1 MTTGEGW
8 LLRQLPRAMAADEV
22 IAGFVLGF
30 EDVAGTVR
38 GRLDGLEHQLDPG
51 LASPAMLSY
60 LASWLG
66 LQLDT
71 LPADASEARDRHRD
85 LMTVAGHDLR
95 SRGTAAGLRKLL
107 KALTGSVRVEVED
120 RGGVFFDGAPVP
132 AYDPTVTVWV
142 GDLGGLTA
150 EQVKAFLRQELP
162 VTAVLRL
169 LVGPQRTEA

>member
-1 MTTGEGW
+1 VTAGEGW

-51 LASPAMLSY
+51 LAAPAMLAFV
-60 LASWLG
+60 ASWLG

-71 LPADASEARDRHRD
+71 LPADASAARDRHRD
-85 LMTVAGHDLR
+85 LMAVAGHDLR
-95 SRGTAAGLRKLL
+95 GRGTAEGLRKLL

-120 RGGVFFDGAPVP
+120 RGGIFFDPADVP
-132 AYDPTVTVWV
+132 ADDPTVTVWV

-150 EQVKAFLRQELP
+150 DQVKAFLRQELP
-162 VTAVLRL
+162 VTARLRL
-169 LVGPQRTEA
+169 LVGRDRAEA